1 MNSEYFS
8 VKLSNSIQLGLP
20 LTDMATVTQLEHKNI
35 CLVPGVAPF
44 WYGVVNFQG
53 SLLWV
58 LDSDRFFA
66 LDTSGDRVSPKLTV
80 VILKHQIEATQRQI
94 ALTVKQLQGIITVN
108 SSKLNP
114 VPSSLSAYLQSACEA
129 SIQESNTNQVTCI
142 LNTSAFLQQLYQQ
155 SMLVAV

>member
-20 LTDMATVTQLEHKNI
+20 LTDLANVTQLEHKNI

-58 LDSDRFFA
+58 LDCDRFFD
-66 LDTSGDRVSPKLTV
+66 LESSGDRLSPKLTV
-80 VILKHQIEATQRQI
+80 VILQHQIEATQRQI
-94 ALTVKQLQGIITVN
+94 ALTVKQLQGIISVN
-108 SSKLNP
+108 PSKLNS
-114 VPSSLSAYLQSACEA
+114 VPSSLSASLQNACQA
-129 SIQESNTNQVTCI
+129 SVEDTNSNQITCI
-142 LNTSAFLQQLYQQ
+142 LNISAFLQQLYQQ